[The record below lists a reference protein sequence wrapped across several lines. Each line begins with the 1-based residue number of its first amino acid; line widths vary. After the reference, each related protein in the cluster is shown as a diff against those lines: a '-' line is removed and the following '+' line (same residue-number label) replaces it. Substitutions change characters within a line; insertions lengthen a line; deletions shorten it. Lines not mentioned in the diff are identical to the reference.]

1 MASLK
6 QVSVLSLLPLLLISL
21 FKSSQAAG
29 IAIYWGQN
37 GNEGSLADA
46 CNTGNYQFVN
56 IAFLST
62 FGNGQNPQLNLAG
75 HCDPNTNG
83 CTKFSSEIKTCQG
96 KGIKVLL
103 SLGGSGGSYGL
114 NSADEA
120 TQLANYLWNNF
131 LGGQSN
137 SRPLGDAVLD
147 GIDFDIE
154 AGGGQHWDELA
165 RALNGFSQQK
175 KVYLGA
181 APQCPFPD
189 AHLDSAIKT
198 GLFDFVWVQFYNNP
212 PCHYSGNTDNL
223 INAWNQWTSSQAK
236 QVFLGVPA
244 SQAAA
249 PSGGF
254 IPTDVLTSQVLPK
267 IKGSPKYGGV
277 MIWDR
282 FNDGQSG
289 YSNAIKGSV

>member
-6 QVSVLSLLPLLLISL
+6 RVAPFFLFPLLFISL
-21 FKSSQAAG
+21 FKSSHSAG

-62 FGNGQNPQLNLAG
+62 FGNGQTPQLNLAG
-75 HCDPNTNG
+75 HCEPANNG
-83 CTKFSSEIKTCQG
+83 CTKFSDEIKACQG

-103 SLGGSGGSYGL
+103 SLGGASGSYSL
-114 NSADEA
+114 SSADDAKQVA
-120 TQLANYLWNNF
+120 TYLWNNF
-131 LGGQSN
+131 LGGQSS

-147 GIDFDIE
+147 GVDFDIE
-154 AGGGQHWDELA
+154 AGGGNHYDDLA
-165 RALNGFSQQK
+165 RALNDMSSQK
-175 KVYLGA
+175 KVYLAA
-181 APQCPFPD
+181 APQCPIPD

-198 GLFDFVWVQFYNNP
+198 GLFDYVWVQFYNNP
-212 PCHYSGNTDNL
+212 PCQYSSGNTNNL
-223 INAWNQWTSSQAK
+223 INSWNQWTSSQAK
-236 QVFLGVPA
+236 QLFLGVPA
-244 SQAAA
+244 STAAA
-249 PSGGF
+249 GSGF
-254 IPTDVLTSQVLPK
+254 IPNDVLTSQVLPA
-267 IKGSPKYGGV
+267 IKGSAKYGGV

-289 YSNAIKGSV
+289 YSGAIKGSV